1 MSPESAGE
9 DVRAVTP
16 PRAEPGRPTVVTV
29 AVVLWAVLGVLLV
42 GTAVL
47 FLVALVVGST
57 EGTGGLVVLTALVLA
72 ALGVG
77 TLVATRGLRAGSRPA
92 RSALTAVGLVLA
104 VAGLVQLT
112 FLGVGGVYFVAFA
125 VGALLLHLPAARA
138 YFVR

>member
-1 MSPESAGE
+1 MSAESAGE

-16 PRAEPGRPTVVTV
+16 PRGEPGRPTVVTV

-57 EGTGGLVVLTALVLA
+57 EGTGGLVLLTALVLA

-77 TLVATRGLRAGSRPA
+77 TLWATRGLRAGSRPA

-138 YFVR
+138 YFAR